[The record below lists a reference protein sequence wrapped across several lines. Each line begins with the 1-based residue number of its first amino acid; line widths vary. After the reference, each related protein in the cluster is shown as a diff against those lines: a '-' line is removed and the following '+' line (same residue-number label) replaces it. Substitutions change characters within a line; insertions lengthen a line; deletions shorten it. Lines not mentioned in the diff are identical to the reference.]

1 MRGAPIAPRDATA
14 GLTAVR
20 TLITFG
26 PIAALKG
33 GRVMRVAEAIRRKL
47 TDALAPT
54 ALDIEDESHRHAGH
68 AGARPSGES
77 HFRVRIVS
85 AAFAGKGRVERQ
97 RMVYGALTQELAT
110 DIHALALTTLTPEEA
125 ARG

>member
-1 MRGAPIAPRDATA
+1 
-14 GLTAVR
+14 
-20 TLITFG
+20 
-26 PIAALKG
+26 
-33 GRVMRVAEAIRRKL
+33 MRVAEAIRRKL

-54 ALDIEDESHRHAGH
+54 ALDVEDESHRHAGH
-68 AGARPSGES
+68 AGARPEGES

-97 RMVYGALTQELAT
+97 RMVYGALAQELAT
-110 DIHALALTTLTPEEA
+110 DIHALALVTLTPEEA